1 MKLYFHPISTAC
13 RPVML
18 FAADENIVLDTQLI
32 DLFKGEHRQP
42 AYLAVNP
49 SGQIPTLEDGDFRL
63 TESSAILKY
72 LAEKNSSRAYP
83 TDAKQRAHVNEMMD
97 WFNTGLYRDL
107 GYGLIY
113 SQTLPDYIY
122 SDTTVQNA
130 TLARAQKKANQWLG
144 ILDKNLIGASKK
156 FICGND
162 ITLADYLGVCIVTV
176 GEVAHLRYDA
186 YPNVTRWINTMKARP
201 NWTKVNEGFYQYFV
215 GGWKDGNCRGL
226 GSTWREP

>member
-18 FAADENIVLDTQLI
+18 FAADENIALDTQVI
-32 DLFKGEHRQP
+32 DLFKGEHKQP

-49 SGQIPTLEDGDFRL
+49 SSQIPTLEDGDFRL

-72 LAEKNSSRAYP
+72 LAEKIGSRAYP
-83 TDAKQRAHVNEMMD
+83 ADAKRRARVNEMMD

-122 SDTTVQNA
+122 SDTAVQSG
-130 TLARAQKKANQWLG
+130 TLARAQKKANHWLG
-144 ILDKNLIGASKK
+144 ILDKSLIGASKK
-156 FICGND
+156 FVCGDD
-162 ITLADYLGVCIVTV
+162 ITLSDYFGVCIVTV

-201 NWTKVNEGFYQYFV
+201 NWAKVNEGFYQYFV
-215 GGWKDGNCRGL
+215 GGYKDGKFLGL
-226 GSTWREP
+226 

>member
-1 MKLYFHPISTAC
+1 MKLYFHPVSTVS

-18 FAADENIVLDTQLI
+18 FAADENIALDMQLV

-49 SGQIPTLEDGDFRL
+49 SGQVPTLEDGDFRL

-72 LAEKNSSRAYP
+72 LADKKGSAAYP
-83 TDAKQRAHVNEMMD
+83 TDARQRARVNEMMD

-107 GYGLIY
+107 GYGMVY
-113 SQTLPDYIY
+113 GQTLPDYIY
-122 SDTTVQNA
+122 SDAAVQNA

-144 ILDKNLIGASKK
+144 ILDQSLLGPNRK
-156 FICGND
+156 FVCGDN
-162 ITLADYLGVCIVTV
+162 ITLADYLGVCFLTL
-176 GEVAHLRYDA
+176 GEVAHLKYDA

-201 NWTKVNEGFYQYFV
+201 TWAKANDGFYQYFV
-215 GGWKDGNCRGL
+215 GGYKDGKFLGL
-226 GSTWREP
+226 

>member
-18 FAADENIVLDTQLI
+18 FAADENIALDTQVI

-63 TESSAILKY
+63 TESAAILKY
-72 LAEKNSSRAYP
+72 LAEKSGSRAYP
-83 TDAKQRAHVNEMMD
+83 ADAKQRARVNEMMD

-122 SDTTVQNA
+122 SDTAVQSA
-130 TLARAQKKANQWLG
+130 TLARAQKKANHWLG
-144 ILDKNLIGASKK
+144 VLDRSLIGATKK
-156 FICGND
+156 FVCGND
-162 ITLADYLGVCIVTV
+162 ITLADYFGVCIVTV

-186 YPNVTRWINTMKARP
+186 YPNVMRWINTMKARP
-201 NWTKVNEGFYQYFV
+201 NWTKVNEGFYQHFV
-215 GGWKDGNCRGL
+215 DGYKDGKFLGL
-226 GSTWREP
+226 